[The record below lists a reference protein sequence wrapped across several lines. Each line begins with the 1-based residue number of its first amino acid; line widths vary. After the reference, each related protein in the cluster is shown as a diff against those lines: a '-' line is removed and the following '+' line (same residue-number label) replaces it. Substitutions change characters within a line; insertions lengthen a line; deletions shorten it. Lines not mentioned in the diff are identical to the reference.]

1 MCIVSNV
8 SDSVGKQWPLP
19 EPFDKYPKKW
29 PGVLPLIPHKPVE
42 DLDVEDIE
50 SIRKAYREAI
60 RIDSELNEEACVD
73 PDKVV
78 VVDRLIARVFKIVDV
93 MEDEDLTMDFMERL
107 ANLVADLR
115 EIKVHFIEEEMNV

>member
-1 MCIVSNV
+1 MCVTSNV

-19 EPFDKYPKKW
+19 EPFDKYPKQW

-42 DLDVEDIE
+42 DLDIEDIE
-50 SIRKAYREAI
+50 SIKSAYEEAI
-60 RIDSELNEEACVD
+60 RIDNDLNEEACAD

-78 VVDRLIARVFKIVDV
+78 VLDRLIARVFKIVDG

-107 ANLVADLR
+107 STIVADLR
-115 EIKVHFIEEEMNV
+115 EIKVQVIEDQMDV